1 MTPGCSDFAIAIT
14 SMSRANAYFV
24 PTSWGV
30 PLSCFR
36 TTTVASLPG
45 RTRPRPSESV
55 WGSRQNETVP
65 YDGFTPTHLSEILK
79 ENGFCVTQVN
89 KLAVL
94 HKNFSDYDIYMIRCT
109 VGDILQKQTVM
120 NKKTVFVKQNSQQIK

>member
-1 MTPGCSDFAIAIT
+1 MF
-14 SMSRANAYFV
+14 RANAYFV

-30 PLSCFR
+30 LSSCFR
-36 TTTVASLPG
+36 TTTAASSPG
-45 RTRPRPSESV
+45 RTRPRPSESAC
-55 WGSRQNETVP
+55 GNRQNETVP
-65 YDGFTPTHLSEILK
+65 YDGFTPTYLSEILK
-79 ENGFCVTQVN
+79 ENGFRITQVN

-120 NKKTVFVKQNSQQIK
+120 NKKQFS